1 MPSRLTLSV
10 MVGPVV
16 PVPLPQ
22 AAIDELTSVEITQTA
37 ERGKPGGFRLTF
49 NLSKRSPL
57 HTIFL
62 LSGGT
67 VPPVMRTLIVA
78 TINGTP
84 HVLMDGVITK
94 QDVSPG
100 TDAGHDTLDIT
111 GVDLTAVMGWVD
123 FSGIPY
129 PAMPIEARVALIM
142 AKYALFGV
150 VPLVIPSI
158 LFEAP
163 SPTDKIPK
171 HKGTDLQ
178 YLNALAELVGYVFYV
193 DPGPQPGMSVGYFG
207 PEIKVGIPQPALR
220 ANMDAHSNVE
230 QLSFSVDT
238 EEKKLPVTFIQDLL
252 TKFPIPIPIPDIS
265 PLNPLLG
272 GVPLPAKKIEY
283 VTDGAKRTPIQAV
296 LHGMAQAAGSAD
308 GVTGTG
314 SLDVLRYGQPLRARG
329 LVGVRGAGAAV
340 DGLHFVLQV
349 THKIK
354 RGEYKQDF
362 KLTCN
367 GLLPTLPTVPV

>member
-22 AAIDELTSVEITQTA
+22 AAIDELTSVEVTQAA
-37 ERGKPGGFRLTF
+37 EHGRPGGFRLTF

-62 LSGGT
+62 LRGGA

-84 HVLMDGVITK
+84 YPLMDGVITK

-100 TDAGHDTLDIT
+100 TDASHDTLDIT

-129 PAMPIEARVALIM
+129 PAMPIEARVALIL

-163 SPTDKIPK
+163 IPTDKIPK

-207 PEIKVGIPQPALR
+207 PQIKVGIPQPALR

-230 QLSFSVDT
+230 RLSFSVDT

-283 VTDGAKRTPIQAV
+283 LTDGAKRTPIQAV

-314 SLDVLRYGQPLRARG
+314 SLDVLRYGQPLHARG
-329 LVGVRGAGAAV
+329 LVEVRGAGAAV

-349 THKIK
+349 THKIR

-367 GLLPTLPTVPV
+367 GLLPAVPTVPV

>member
-1 MPSRLTLSV
+1 MASRLTLTV

-22 AAIDELTSVEITQTA
+22 SVIDELTGVEITQTA

-49 NLSKRSPL
+49 SLGKRSPL

-62 LSGGT
+62 LTGGA

-78 TINGTP
+78 TVNGTP
-84 HVLMDGVITK
+84 YVLMDGVITK
-94 QDVSPG
+94 QDVTPG
-100 TDAGHDTLDIT
+100 TDASHDTLDIT
-111 GVDLTAVMGWVD
+111 GVDLTAVMGWID

-129 PAMPIEARVALIM
+129 PAMPVEARVALIC

-150 VPLVIPSI
+150 VPLVVPSI

-163 SPTDKIPK
+163 IPTDRIPK

-178 YLNALAELVGYVFYV
+178 YLNSLADLVGYVFYV
-193 DPGPQPGMSVGYFG
+193 DPGPQPGMSTAYFG
-207 PEIKVGIPQPALR
+207 PEVKVGVPQPALSV
-220 ANMDAHSNVE
+220 NLDAHSNVE
-230 QLSFSVDT
+230 QLSFAIDT
-238 EEKKLPVTFIQDLL
+238 EEKKLPVTFVQNLL
-252 TKFPIPIPIPDIS
+252 SKAPIPIPVPDIS

-272 GVPLPAKKIEY
+272 AVPLPAKKVEY
-283 VTDGAKRTPIQAV
+283 LTDGAKRTPTQAV
-296 LHGMAQAAGSAD
+296 LHAMAQAAASAD
-308 GVTGTG
+308 GLTGTG
-314 SLDVLRYGQPLRARG
+314 TLDVLRYGRPLHARG
-329 LVGVRGAGAAV
+329 LVGVRGAGPAF
-340 DGLHFVLQV
+340 DGLHFVKQV

-354 RGEYKQDF
+354 RGEYKQEF
-362 KLTCN
+362 KLSRN

>member
-22 AAIDELTSVEITQTA
+22 AAIDELTSVEVTQTA

-62 LSGGT
+62 LTGGA

-84 HVLMDGVITK
+84 YVLMDGVITK

-100 TDAGHDTLDIT
+100 TDASHDTLDIT

-129 PAMPIEARVALIM
+129 PAMPIEARVALIL

-163 SPTDKIPK
+163 IPTDKIPK

-283 VTDGAKRTPIQAV
+283 VTDGAKRTPIQAA
-296 LHGMAQAAGSAD
+296 LYGMAQAAGSAD

-314 SLDVLRYGQPLRARG
+314 SLDVLRYGQPLHARG

>member
-22 AAIDELTSVEITQTA
+22 AAIDELTSVEVTQTA

-49 NLSKRSPL
+49 KLSKRSPL
-57 HTIFL
+57 HTVFL
-62 LSGGT
+62 LAGGA

-84 HVLMDGVITK
+84 YVLMDGVITK

-100 TDAGHDTLDIT
+100 TDASHDTLDIT
-111 GVDLTAVMGWVD
+111 GVDLTAVMDWVD

-129 PAMPIEARVALIM
+129 PAMPIEARVALIL

-163 SPTDKIPK
+163 IPTDKIPK

-193 DPGPQPGMSVGYFG
+193 DPGPQPGTSVGYFG
-207 PEIKVGIPQPALR
+207 PEIKVGIPQPALSI
-220 ANMDAHSNVE
+220 NLDAHSSVE
-230 QLSFSVDT
+230 QLSFSIDT
-238 EEKKLPVTFIQDLL
+238 EEKKLPVTFVQDLL
-252 TKFPIPIPIPDIS
+252 SKMPIPIPVPDIS
-265 PLNPLLG
+265 PFNPLLG

-296 LHGMAQAAGSAD
+296 LHAMAQAAGSAD
-308 GVTGTG
+308 GVTGRG
-314 SLDVLRYGQPLRARG
+314 SLDVLRYGLPLHARG
-329 LVGVRGAGAAV
+329 LVGVRGAGAAF
-340 DGLHFVLQV
+340 DGLHFVQQV
-349 THKIK
+349 THKIS
-354 RGEYKQDF
+354 RGEYKQEF
-362 KLTCN
+362 KLTRN
-367 GLLPTLPTVPV
+367 GLLPTVPTVPV